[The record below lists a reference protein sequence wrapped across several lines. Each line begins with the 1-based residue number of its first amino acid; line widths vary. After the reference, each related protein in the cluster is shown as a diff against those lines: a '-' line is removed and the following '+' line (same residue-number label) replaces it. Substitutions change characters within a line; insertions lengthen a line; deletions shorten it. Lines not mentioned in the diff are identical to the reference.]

1 MGSSMKREKFIE
13 GLISILQKRDIVDAQ
28 EAKNLKSLFKGANK
42 PNFDDF
48 LLDEGLVDK
57 DDLLNAL
64 AEYYQVPPLDVV
76 GYFFDHAT
84 VRMFPKEFLLSNGVI
99 PLERDENILV
109 MVASDPADP
118 ELLPRIGNYVSY
130 DIQFYVGIRQD
141 IYDAIEEF
149 FDQSLTAVDYD
160 EDLDENREARII
172 KREQEEEVEELSNE
186 DFKLKE

>member
-1 MGSSMKREKFIE
+1 MKHEAFVE
-13 GLISILQKRDIVDAQ
+13 GLTKILQKRNVVDAQ
-28 EAKNLKSLFKGANK
+28 EAQTLKNLFKGANK

-64 AEYYQVPPLDVV
+64 AEYHQVPPFDVV

-84 VRMFPKEFLLSNGVI
+84 VRMFPKEFLLSNGII
-99 PLERDENILV
+99 PIERDENILV
-109 MVASDPADP
+109 MVASNPSDP

-130 DIQFYVGIRQD
+130 DIQFRVGIRQD

-149 FDQSLTAVDYD
+149 FERSLTEVDLNADID
-160 EDLDENREARII
+160 EERETRII
-172 KREQEEEVEELSNE
+172 EREQEEEEEELAFE
-186 DFKLKE
+186 DFEPKE